1 MKGGT
6 MGEEA
11 LTLVATYQR
20 TIYASLERIW
30 ENVLDWEHL
39 PWLHRRSFLGIRLL
53 EQRFNGWRAWVK
65 LPPIDAP
72 REVVIGIETDQSNL
86 RYWSR
91 TLEGQG
97 VGSEILTCLAPLDE
111 RTTNIM
117 VEFRVPEVS
126 AVQAR
131 TVGEAYLRLYRRLW
145 DEDEAMMIR
154 RQALLDA
161 QLINKTP
168 LVLQK
173 RKMQA
178 LSNGERRASAETYGA
193 TSSLQR

>member
-1 MKGGT
+1 MKRGT
-6 MGEEA
+6 MGDKA

-20 TIYASLERIW
+20 TIHASLERIW

-39 PWLHRRSFLGIRLL
+39 PWLHRRSFLSIRLL
-53 EQRFNGWRAWVK
+53 EQTTDGWRARVI
-65 LPPIDAP
+65 LPPAEAS
-72 REVVIGIETDQSNL
+72 RAVVIAIQLDQPSL

-97 VGSEILTCLAPLDE
+97 AGSEILTGLAPLDE
-111 RTTNIM
+111 RTTNIV

-126 AVQAR
+126 AAQAR

-154 RQALLDA
+154 RQTLLDA
-161 QLINKTP
+161 RLINKTP

-173 RKMQA
+173 RRAQS
-178 LSNGERRASAETYGA
+178 LLNDERRASARTYGA
-193 TSSLQR
+193 TSR

>member
-1 MKGGT
+1 
-6 MGEEA
+6 MGDEA

-20 TIYASLERIW
+20 TIHASLERIW

-39 PWLHRRSFLGIRLL
+39 PWLHRRSFLDVCLL
-53 EQRFNGWRAWVK
+53 AQTPHGWQARVK
-65 LPPIDAP
+65 LPPAEAA
-72 REVVIGIETDQSNL
+72 REVVIGIQLDQPNL

-97 VGSEILTCLAPLDE
+97 AGSEILTCLGPLDE
-111 RTTNIM
+111 RTTKIV
-117 VEFRVPEVS
+117 VEFRVPGVS
-126 AVQAR
+126 AAQAEA
-131 TVGEAYLRLYRRLW
+131 VGEAYLRLYHRLW

-168 LVLQK
+168 LVRQK
-173 RKMQA
+173 R
-178 LSNGERRASAETYGA
+178 RRQSVINKEHRAGAET
-193 TSSLQR
+193 